1 MKCLMRDMS
10 RLLYAMIVVPD
21 WSTHTSNMGGGSLK
35 FDGVGLSQYMGE
47 AWGLKMLSKIPVMEF
62 I

>member
-1 MKCLMRDMS
+1 MFDKGHVTFTVCNDS
-10 RLLYAMIVVPD
+10 CTRLVNPYIK
-21 WSTHTSNMGGGSLK
+21 HGGGSLK

>member
-1 MKCLMRDMS
+1 MRAMS
-10 RLLYAMIVVPD
+10 RLLYAMIVAPD